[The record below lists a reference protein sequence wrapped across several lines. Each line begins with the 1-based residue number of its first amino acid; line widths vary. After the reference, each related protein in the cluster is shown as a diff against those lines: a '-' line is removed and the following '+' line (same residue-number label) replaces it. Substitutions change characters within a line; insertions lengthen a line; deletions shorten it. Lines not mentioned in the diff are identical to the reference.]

1 MILNRSDLYF
11 MVLDRR
17 GIKHG
22 KQAEIGYT
30 LGLAVLEEEVHLSK
44 K

>member
-1 MILNRSDLYF
+1 

-22 KQAEIGYT
+22 KQVEIGYA
-30 LGLAVLEEEVHLSK
+30 LGLAVLEEEVHLSPK
-44 K
+44 